1 MELMNVAASSPP
13 AATSHGNATTQD
25 QHHHPNSNN
34 NSTRS
39 RPLPLPLTP
48 SAIQMRSSTSSLDA
62 AMGGSAAAAPRCLS
76 KQVVQQQYSSNKML
90 QDQSYDPQSAAA
102 AAAACHQVDSK
113 KFSNTSSVSRSF
125 PTEEELSE
133 SNVELKSCMEKLE
146 VFVDLPHKLVIHMT
160 CRPQLKF
167 QSNMLQGMESLQLEV
182 LQCNIS
188 RVAFGHVI
196 CIISAKVC
204 TMHGPKLF
212 FFFFTFCFSG
222 VSSPSFMHVAF
233 AQKDFVISCL
243 LEELSNGILINYVLF
258 KLLQTLAAVANAG
271 QFQTALYYFG
281 L

>member
-34 NSTRS
+34 HSTRS
-39 RPLPLPLTP
+39 RPRPPPPSP

-62 AMGGSAAAAPRCLS
+62 AIGGSSAAAPRCLL
-76 KQVVQQQYSSNKML
+76 KQVVQQQYSSKKL
-90 QDQSYDPQSAAA
+90 LHDQSYDPQAA

-113 KFSNTSSVSRSF
+113 KFSNTTTVSRSF

-133 SNVELKSCMEKLE
+133 SNVELKSCVEKLE
-146 VFVDLPHKLVIHMT
+146 VFMDLPHKLVIHMT
-160 CRPQLKF
+160 CRPQPKF

-204 TMHGPKLF
+204 TMHGPELF
-212 FFFFTFCFSG
+212 FVFFWRF
-222 VSSPSFMHVAF
+222 VSLEFHLKFHACCG
-233 AQKDFVISCL
+233 CL
-243 LEELSNGILINYVLF
+243 ERLCD
-258 KLLQTLAAVANAG
+258 
-271 QFQTALYYFG
+271 
-281 L
+281 

>member
-1 MELMNVAASSPP
+1 MAASSPP

-25 QHHHPNSNN
+25 QQHHPNSNN

-39 RPLPLPLTP
+39 RPLLLQPSP
-48 SAIQMRSSTSSLDA
+48 SAIQMRSSTSLDA
-62 AMGGSAAAAPRCLS
+62 AIGGSAAAALPCLS

-90 QDQSYDPQSAAA
+90 QYQSYDPQ
-102 AAAACHQVDSK
+102 AACHQVDSK
-113 KFSNTSSVSRSF
+113 KFSNTTSVSRSF

-133 SNVELKSCMEKLE
+133 SNVELKSCVEKLE
-146 VFVDLPHKLVIHMT
+146 VFVDLPHKLVIHMM
-160 CRPQLKF
+160 CRPQPKF

-196 CIISAKVC
+196 CIILAKVC

-212 FFFFTFCFSG
+212 FCFFFAFCFSG
-222 VSSPSFMHVAF
+222 ISSSSFMHVAV

-243 LEELSNGILINYVLF
+243 LEELSNSSLINYVLF
-258 KLLQTLAAVANAG
+258 KQLQTLAAVANAG
-271 QFQTALYYFG
+271 QFQTALYCFR